1 MRTLLGLFMTR
12 ADGLLAME
20 RLRTAGLPVELIDQP
35 PQAGESSRDASSG
48 HNQDSPKAAG
58 SVAAV
63 GALAGGLLGAVPGAL
78 VGALVSKGLT
88 EMNASRYERAVAD
101 GGVVLVVTAEELQP
115 AAQAEDILRAS
126 GAIHVHTGETPRAS

>member
-1 MRTLLGLFMTR
+1 MTR

-20 RLRTAGLPVELIDQP
+20 RLRTAGLAVELIDQSS
-35 PQAGESSRDASSG
+35 QAAESSREASSG
-48 HNQDSPKAAG
+48 RNQDGTKAAG

-63 GALAGGLLGAVPGAL
+63 GALAGGMIGAVPGAL
-78 VGALVSKGLT
+78 VGALVGKGLT

-115 AAQAEDILRAS
+115 AAKAEDMLRES